1 MTNTIIGNAY
11 GIILST
17 RLLLLWFLLHC
28 TGHQNKEID
37 YNPDD
42 AND

>member
-17 RLLLLWFLLHC
+17 QSFILWFLLHC
-28 TGHQNKEID
+28 TGHQNKETD
-37 YNPDD
+37 DNPDD